1 MAPFPELAPSGRT
14 EQAFA
19 IFYTG
24 TIGAGA
30 TAPIFFGLLGDAVGP
45 HGAMMAT
52 AATAAAI
59 LPLAIALAP
68 GLAAWVRDGNAKS
81 STRPES
87 KI

>member
-1 MAPFPELAPSGRT
+1 MSRRANHGRRSGTGAIRSH
-14 EQAFA
+14 QRAFA

-30 TAPIFFGLLGDAVGP
+30 TAPILFGMLGDAVGS

-52 AATAAAI
+52 AITAAAI

-68 GLAAWVRDGNAKS
+68 RLPAGASAHRD
-81 STRPES
+81 
-87 KI
+87 